1 MRLNGSARVAY
12 VTRYTEDWL
21 YINTSA
27 HTVIVRELSLRN
39 RSRIRASK
47 RHGRETGEAS
57 ERGGCLSRVN
67 NWRRISPSSLLSCHR
82 LAVRRRFSAMR
93 TPIPRRQWLL
103 LPVQVPTASA
113 TTRAR
118 EPQDVAAKDHH
129 RLLGAMHFGT
139 YCFARTIVPSSTGKR
154 ADCSLFA
161 HRLPKRM
168 AQRKSE
174 RRSRSS
180 EIQRPQTLTQLP
192 ILRHAL
198 FLQSTS
204 QDRFHFSSYSATF
217 RRSFETAPAASEQI
231 SALDC
236 GGQASALKTHYN
248 GA

>member
-1 MRLNGSARVAY
+1 MRCEHPFLEDNGSSYLSRCRPPRRRRARVNRKMWRPK
-12 VTRYTEDWL
+12 TITDS
-21 YINTSA
+21 SA
-27 HTVIVRELSLRN
+27 R
-39 RSRIRASK
+39 
-47 RHGRETGEAS
+47 
-57 ERGGCLSRVN
+57 
-67 NWRRISPSSLLSCHR
+67 
-82 LAVRRRFSAMR
+82 
-93 TPIPRRQWLL
+93 
-103 LPVQVPTASA
+103 
-113 TTRAR
+113 
-118 EPQDVAAKDHH
+118 
-129 RLLGAMHFGT
+129 MHFGT

-204 QDRFHFSSYSATF
+204 QDRSHFSSYSATF